1 MQNSKK
7 NKVLLLSSWYPTK
20 VKPTLGNFVQRHA
33 AAIALYADITVL
45 HVSFNPN
52 QTKEIEISRF
62 EDEGIKTIIY
72 YVKKKSGLPIIA
84 QFRQFK
90 QYISLYQEAIRT
102 EFPNFSFDIIHANV
116 IFPIAAV
123 AKKIADKYNVP
134 YIITE
139 HSTKYLS
146 KISFLHKRFI
156 KLYTD
161 ETSVFTPVT
170 HNLAN
175 GMRRNGIEGEMIRI
189 NNVVDTS
196 IFFLKEP
203 KTDNKFRFV
212 HISTLVD
219 KHKNIRGIL
228 NVCKKLSQQH
238 SNFELHIITDGNEAP
253 YKKWAEEN
261 KLKDTTI
268 LFHGE
273 KTINQIADF
282 IPSCDALLLF
292 SNYENFPCVIV
303 EALAA
308 GLPVLSTDVGG
319 IKEHLTKDLGVLIPK
334 NNEKA
339 LLVEMEKF
347 IVGKYQFN
355 HESLRNYAIKNFS
368 YEAVGKEFIDLY
380 NNQLK
385 NKENC

>member
-1 MQNSKK
+1 MKNSKK
-7 NKVLLLSSWYPTK
+7 IKVLLLSSWYPTK

-45 HVSFNPN
+45 HLSFNPN
-52 QTKEIEISRF
+52 QSKEIEISRF

-90 QYISLYQEAIRT
+90 QYISLYQKAIRT
-102 EFPNFSFDIIHANV
+102 EFPEFTFDIIHANV

-123 AKKIADKYNVP
+123 AKKHADKYNVP
-134 YIITE
+134 HIITE
-139 HSTKYLS
+139 HSTKYLN
-146 KISFLHKRFI
+146 KISLLHKRFV
-156 KLYTD
+156 KHYTD

-170 HNLAN
+170 NNLAS
-175 GMRRNGIEGEMIRI
+175 GMQHNGIKGEMIRV

-196 IFFLKEP
+196 IFSLKEP
-203 KTDNKFRFV
+203 KTDDKFRFV

-219 KHKNIRGIL
+219 KHKNITGIL
-228 NVCKKLSQQH
+228 NVCKKLNQH
-238 SNFELHIITDGNEAP
+238 HNNFELHIITDGNEAQ

-261 KLKDTTI
+261 KLIDSTI
-268 LFHGE
+268 IFHGE

-303 EALAA
+303 ESLAA

-319 IKEHLTKDLGVLIPK
+319 IKEHLTKDLGILIPK
-334 NNEKA
+334 NNEKV
-339 LLVEMEKF
+339 LFEEMEKF
-347 IVGKYQFN
+347 IEGKYPFN
-355 HESLRNYAIKNFS
+355 HEALRNYAIKNFS

-385 NKENC
+385 NRENC